1 MNPDRRT
8 ELLAPAGSP
17 EALTAA
23 LRCGA
28 DAVYVGAKQFSARAN
43 AENFDRDELCA
54 AAEACHLAGAKLYL
68 AVNTLIFDS
77 EFAALDAL
85 LETAAEAGAD
95 GCIVQDL
102 GAAAYIAKRLPT
114 LRLHA
119 STQLTVHTPAG
130 VRFAK
135 QAGFCRIVAARE
147 LSRGQLRAVCAE
159 AKQCGIEVE
168 AFVHGA
174 HCMSVSG
181 QCLLSAAMG
190 GRSANRGCC
199 AQPCRLPFT
208 ADDRNPGYCALSLK
222 DMSLVTHLRE
232 ITEIGV
238 QSLKIEGRMKRPEY
252 VAAAV
257 TACREALAGRPP
269 ALDTLRTVFSR
280 SGFTDGYYTAQR
292 RDMFGTRQKQDVTAA
307 QAVLAPLRESYRKPR
322 KYAVLDAHYV
332 LRSGQPA
339 ALTVTDSAGHSITVT
354 GEPPQ
359 PAQTSPTTL
368 TQLAQSFEKLG
379 DTVYS
384 AGTVTAECDDGLML
398 PAAVRN
404 AMRRDAADRMN
415 RLLIAENTPAHR
427 LGDVPK
433 RPQGHTNLPQKPEFR
448 LQVRRAEQLSA
459 LSDLADEIEYLLL
472 PLHLAETELPVP
484 KARCILLPPRFVND
498 ESDVSAR
505 LKHAKAIGFSHLA
518 VQQPGEIAC
527 GNELGFT
534 LHGTL
539 GMHAANSFSLD
550 ALRTYGLC
558 DALLTP
564 ELPRQEQPQSTLP
577 AGIFAYGRLPL
588 MLTRN
593 CPVAAQI
600 GCKSCRHAL
609 TDRKGAVLY
618 TDCTRYTEKPDYA
631 EIFNSAAVWLADR
644 PGVYRRAAYAL
655 LAMTDESAERVRE
668 VVSAYLHGTPCKPPA
683 VFTRGIEAAES
694 HGKNGVDGF

>member
-1 MNPDRRT
+1 MNDGCRT

-28 DAVYVGAKQFSARAN
+28 DAVYLGAKQFSARAN
-43 AENFDRDELCA
+43 AENFDRQGLCDA
-54 AAEACHLAGAKLYL
+54 AAACHLAGAKLYL

-77 EFAALDAL
+77 EFSALDAL

-119 STQLTVHTPAG
+119 STQLTIHTPAG

-147 LSRGQLRAVCAE
+147 FSREQLRAVCVE
-159 AKQCGIEVE
+159 AKRCGMEVE

-181 QCLLSAAMG
+181 QCFMSAAMG

-208 ADDRNPGYCALSLK
+208 ADERRRDYCALSLK
-222 DMSLVTHLRE
+222 DMSLVTHLQE

-238 QSLKIEGRMKRPEY
+238 CSLKIEGRMKRPEY

-257 TACREALAGRPP
+257 TACRDALAGKPP
-269 ALDTLRTVFSR
+269 ALEMLRAVFSR

-307 QAVLAPLRESYRKPR
+307 QDVLAPLRELYRKPR
-322 KYAVLDAHYV
+322 KSVTLHAHY
-332 LRSGQPA
+332 SMQADQPA
-339 ALTVTDSAGHSITVT
+339 ALTVTDGAGHSVTVT
-354 GEPPQ
+354 GDTPQ
-359 PAQTSPTTL
+359 PARTRPTAL
-368 TQLAQSFEKLG
+368 PQLAQSFEKLG

-384 AGTVTAECDDGLML
+384 AGQVTADCADGLML
-398 PAAVRN
+398 PASALN
-404 AMRRDAADRMN
+404 ALRRDAASQMDRCI
-415 RLLIAENTPAHR
+415 IAANTPAHR
-427 LGDVPK
+427 LGNAPEMP
-433 RPQGHTNLPQKPEFR
+433 RCQNHPAHAPEFR
-448 LQVRRAEQLSA
+448 LQIRRPEQLSA
-459 LSDLADEIEYLLL
+459 LGSLADEISYLLL
-472 PLHLAETELPVP
+472 PLRYAETELPVP
-484 KARCILLPPRFVND
+484 KERCILLAPRFVND
-498 ESDVSAR
+498 ETDVIAR
-505 LKHAKAIGFSHLA
+505 LKHAKELGYSHLGI
-518 VQQPGEIAC
+518 QQPGDLAL
-527 GNELGFT
+527 GTALGFVM
-534 LHGTL
+534 HGTL
-539 GMHAANSFSLD
+539 GMHAANGFALD
-550 ALRTYGLC
+550 ALRTYGLT

-564 ELPRQEQPQSTLP
+564 ELPAAELPESGLP

-593 CPVAAQI
+593 CPVQAQV
-600 GCKSCRHAL
+600 GCRNCKHAL
-609 TDRKGAVLY
+609 TDRKGAVLF
-618 TDCTRYTEKPDYA
+618 TDCTRYKESPDYA

-644 PGVYRRAAYAL
+644 PAAYRNAAYAL
-655 LAMTDESAERVRE
+655 LAMTDESPQRVRE
-668 VVSAYLHGTPCKPPA
+668 IVSAYLHGTECRPPA
-683 VFTRGIEAAES
+683 PFTRI
-694 HGKNGVDGF
+694 HR